1 MAWVIVLFVA
11 ASAALA
17 GMVYQAV
24 GSARDRRRYV
34 APGELRRVAG
44 HRLHYRCEGR
54 GAPVVVLEAGI
65 AASSLTWSRVQPL
78 IAQFSRVCSYDR
90 AGLAWSE
97 PASAPRTISALVK
110 ELHTLLQRT
119 GEPPPYVLV
128 GHSFGGLI
136 IRAFARAHP
145 SDVAGLVFVDPLH
158 PEEWCE
164 PSPQQREMLRGGIFL
179 SRLGAVLA
187 RLGIVRA
194 SLALLSGGSPGIP
207 HRFSRLLGGRAT
219 ALLERMVAEV
229 QKLPADVLPA
239 VQAHW
244 SNPKAFRGMWQHLA
258 SMPECCATL
267 ANGTDNLDNIP
278 TVVFS
283 AGARDPRWR
292 DADRRLANASSNGR
306 HIISPQSGHWVHLDE
321 PHLVVDAIH
330 DVIRRYREAY
340 SNGPTA
346 MYRPE

>member
-1 MAWVIVLFVA
+1 MGWVIVLAVA
-11 ASAALA
+11 ASAALT
-17 GMVYQAV
+17 GILYQVV
-24 GSARDRRRYV
+24 GSARDRRTYA
-34 APGELRRVAG
+34 APGAFGHVGG
-44 HRLHYRCEGR
+44 HRLHYRCEGSGR
-54 GAPVVVLEAGI
+54 PAVVLEAGI

-78 IAQFSRVCSYDR
+78 IARFARVCSYDR

-97 PASAPRTISALVK
+97 PASTPRSMPALVS
-110 ELHTLLQRT
+110 ELRALLECT

-145 SDVAGLVFVDPLH
+145 SEVAGLVFVDPLH
-158 PEEWCE
+158 PEEWCD

-179 SRLGAVLA
+179 SRLGAILA

-194 SLALLSGGSPGIP
+194 SLTLLSGGSPAAP
-207 HRFSRLLGGRAT
+207 QRFSRLLGRRAT

-244 SNPKAFRGMWQHLA
+244 SHPKAFRGMWEHLA
-258 SMPECCATL
+258 SMPGCSAML
-267 ANGTDNLDNIP
+267 AYGEDTFGHIP
-278 TVVFS
+278 VVVFS

-292 DADRRLANASSNGR
+292 DADRRLASASSNGR

-321 PHLVVDAIH
+321 PELVVEAIH
-330 DVIRRYREAY
+330 DVILRYREVY

-346 MYRPE
+346 I